1 MHPSIFEKPIV
12 INFRDESSDCCEEIV
27 VAQVLWPSSFL
38 GAVNPSSTEFFG
50 DGVVKGSTHFTNV
63 SGGLPNNES
72 INFGD
77 IFEAASNLFVRYSVL
92 SHL

>member
-1 MHPSIFEKPIV
+1 MHPVFEKPIV
-12 INFRDESSDCCEEIV
+12 IDFGDESSDRCEEIV
-27 VAQVLWPSSFL
+27 VARVLWPSSL
-38 GAVNPSSTEFFG
+38 SGAVNPGSKEFFG
-50 DGVVKGSTHFTNV
+50 NGVVEGSTHFTNV
-63 SGGLPNNES
+63 SGGSPNNES